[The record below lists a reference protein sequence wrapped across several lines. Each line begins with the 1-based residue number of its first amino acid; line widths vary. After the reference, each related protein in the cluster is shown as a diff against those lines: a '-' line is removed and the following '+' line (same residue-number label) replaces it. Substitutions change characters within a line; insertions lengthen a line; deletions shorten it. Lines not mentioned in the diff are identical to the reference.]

1 MQMDET
7 VEQIIRLM
15 QNVCKIDGTFYYF
28 ARRFA
33 AKENLLYLLY
43 ALDDGRPHTQTE
55 ICRDWMIP
63 KTTVN
68 TNVKELVAAGYA
80 ALEHGE
86 GREKVIA
93 LTESGRAYAGELLG
107 QVYDAE
113 RSAMEQTLARYSGE
127 FVDAVAYFAQA
138 LCREFD
144 QRSLHVPPS
153 GEGKETV

>member
-1 MQMDET
+1 MDKT
-7 VEQIIRLM
+7 VQQIIRLM
-15 QNVCKIDGTFYYF
+15 RNICKIDGTFYYF

-43 ALDDGRPHTQTE
+43 ALDDDSPHSQTE

-80 ALEHGE
+80 ELAQGE
-86 GREKVIA
+86 GREKIIT
-93 LTESGRAYAGELLG
+93 LTESGRAYAEQLLG
-107 QVYDAE
+107 QVYAAE
-113 RSAMEQTLARYSGE
+113 RSAMEQTLAQYSDT

-144 QRSLHVPPS
+144 QRALYEDSS
-153 GEGKETV
+153 EEGKEPV

>member
-1 MQMDET
+1 MDET

-43 ALDDGRPHTQTE
+43 ALDDGRPHSQTE

-68 TNVKELVAAGYA
+68 TNVKELVSAGYA
-80 ALEHGE
+80 TLRQGE
-86 GREKVIA
+86 RREKIIA

-107 QVYDAE
+107 QVYAAE
-113 RSAMEQTLARYSGE
+113 RAAMEQTLARYSDS
-127 FVDAVAYFAQA
+127 FVDGVAYFAQA
-138 LCREFD
+138 LCREFEH
-144 QRSLHVPPS
+144 RALHAPPS
-153 GEGKETV
+153 GDGKETV

>member
-1 MQMDET
+1 MDET

-15 QNVCKIDGTFYYF
+15 RNICKIDGTFYYF

-43 ALDDGRPHTQTE
+43 ALDDGQPHSQAE

-80 ALEHGE
+80 TLEQGE

-93 LTESGRAYAGELLG
+93 LTEQGRAYAGELLG
-107 QVYDAE
+107 QVYAAE
-113 RSAMEQTLARYSGE
+113 RSAMEQTLGEYSGT

-144 QRSLHVPPS
+144 RRALHAPS
-153 GEGKETV
+153 PGEGKETV

>member
-1 MQMDET
+1 MDET

-15 QNVCKIDGTFYYF
+15 QNICKIDGTFYYF

-43 ALDDGRPHTQTE
+43 ALDDGQPHSQTE

-80 ALEHGE
+80 ALEQGE
-86 GREKVIA
+86 GREKIIT
-93 LTESGRAYAGELLG
+93 LTERGRAYAEQLLG
-107 QVYDAE
+107 QVYAAE
-113 RSAMEQTLARYSGE
+113 RSAMEQTLAQYSDT
-127 FVDAVAYFAQA
+127 FVDAVAYFAQT

-144 QRSLHVPPS
+144 RRALHAPPS
-153 GEGKETV
+153 GEGREP

>member
-1 MQMDET
+1 MDRT

-15 QNVCKIDGTFYYF
+15 QNICKIDGTFYYF

-43 ALDDGRPHTQTE
+43 ALDDGRPHSQTE

-80 ALEHGE
+80 ALEQGE
-86 GREKVIA
+86 GREKIIT
-93 LTESGRAYAGELLG
+93 LTERGRAYAEQLLG
-107 QVYDAE
+107 QVYAAE
-113 RSAMEQTLARYSGE
+113 RSAMEQTLAQFSSG
-127 FVDAVAYFAQA
+127 FVDAMEYFAQC
-138 LCREFD
+138 LCREFE
-144 QRSLHVPPS
+144 RRTSCVSPGGS
-153 GEGKETV
+153 EKEKECI

>member
-1 MQMDET
+1 MDET

-15 QNVCKIDGTFYYF
+15 QNVCKIDGAFYYF

-43 ALDDGRPHTQTE
+43 ALDDGRPHSQTE

-68 TNVKELVAAGYA
+68 TNVKELVSAGYA
-80 ALEHGE
+80 TLRQGE
-86 GREKVIA
+86 RREKIIA

-107 QVYDAE
+107 QVYAAE
-113 RSAMEQTLARYSGE
+113 RSAMEQTLAQYSGA
-127 FVDAVAYFAQA
+127 FIDALACFAQT

-144 QRSLHVPPS
+144 QRSLHAPPS
-153 GEGKETV
+153 GEGKESI

>member
-1 MQMDET
+1 MDET

-15 QNVCKIDGTFYYF
+15 RNICKIDGTFYYF

-43 ALDDGRPHTQTE
+43 ALDDGQPHSQAE

-80 ALEHGE
+80 TLEHGE

-93 LTESGRAYAGELLG
+93 LTEQGRAYAGELLG
-107 QVYDAE
+107 PVYAAE
-113 RSAMEQTLARYSGE
+113 RAAMEQTLARYAPAFS
-127 FVDAVAYFAQA
+127 DAVAYFSQA
-138 LCREFD
+138 LCRELEERAVRTED
-144 QRSLHVPPS
+144 PS

>member
-7 VEQIIRLM
+7 EEQIIRLM
-15 QNVCKIDGTFYYF
+15 RNVCKIDGTFYYF

-43 ALDDGRPHTQTE
+43 ALDDGRPHSQTE

-68 TNVKELVAAGYA
+68 TNVKELLAAGYA
-80 ALEHGE
+80 ELAQGE
-86 GREKVIA
+86 GREKIIA
-93 LTESGRAYAGELLG
+93 LTESGQAYAGQLLG
-107 QVYDAE
+107 RVYAAE
-113 RSAMEQTLARYSGE
+113 RSAMEQTLARYSGT

-144 QRSLHVPPS
+144 QRALHAPPS

>member
-1 MQMDET
+1 MDRT

-15 QNVCKIDGTFYYF
+15 QNICKIDGTFYYF

-43 ALDDGRPHTQTE
+43 ALDDGQPHSQTE

-80 ALEHGE
+80 ALEQGE
-86 GREKVIA
+86 GREKIIT
-93 LTESGRAYAGELLG
+93 LTERGRAYAEQLLG
-107 QVYDAE
+107 QVYAAE
-113 RSAMEQTLARYSGE
+113 RSAMEQTLAQYSDA
-127 FVDAVAYFAQA
+127 FVDAVAYFAQT

-144 QRSLHVPPS
+144 QRALHAPPS
-153 GEGKETV
+153 GEGREP